1 MKNYFFLPLGIVIM
15 CFHTFSLTA
24 YHTYTRSNNISKS
37 VRVTTGDHKFI
48 LRYDS
53 YMLKMLSFSC
63 SRNSD

>member
-1 MKNYFFLPLGIVIM
+1 M

-24 YHTYTRSNNISKS
+24 YHTYTWSNNISKS

-53 YMLKMLSFSC
+53 YILSIKCYSIVVVEIVIKN
-63 SRNSD
+63 RNSEDNKI